1 LNERGRRAEQQA
13 AAFLES
19 RGLRILARN
28 WRCRMGEIDLVA
40 ADAGTVVFAEVRA
53 RASRAFGGAAESIDR
68 AKRRKLIAA
77 ASLFLS
83 TRNPEAPCRFD
94 ALLLDG
100 DGAIEWIRDAFRP
113 D

>member
-1 LNERGRRAEQQA
+1 MNERGRKAEAQA
-13 AAFLES
+13 AAYLES
-19 RGLRILARN
+19 HGLRIVARN

-40 ADAGTVVFAEVRA
+40 VDRDTVVFAEVRA
-53 RASRAFGGAAESIDR
+53 RSSHAFGGAAESIDH

-77 ASLFLS
+77 ANLFLGA
-83 TRNPEAPCRFD
+83 RRLEAPCRFD

-100 DGAIEWIRDAFRP
+100 AGRIEWIRDAFRP

>member
-1 LNERGRRAEQQA
+1 MNERGRKAEQQA
-13 AAFLES
+13 AAYLER

-53 RASRAFGGAAESIDR
+53 RASRSFGGAAESIDR

-77 ASLFLS
+77 AGLFLS
-83 TRNPEAPCRFD
+83 ARRLDAPCRFD

-100 DGAIEWIRDAFRP
+100 EGAIEWIRDAFRP
-113 D
+113 E